1 MKRKQSMRNQKNG
14 LFMVM
19 SFVLVLITTA
29 CITLTVKGSEKQ
41 SAGGYDEDYYDS
53 IEKEYQEEVAKVLA
67 QYGVGRSGINLTKIT
82 DENGERSYTLAIYNQ
97 SFSKMNEEKMG
108 SLEQSLNEVAFPEAT
123 CDVVVLLKEA

>member
-19 SFVLVLITTA
+19 SFVLVLIITA

-97 SFSKMNEEKMG
+97 SFSKMNKEKMG

>member
-1 MKRKQSMRNQKNG
+1 MKKQGMRNKKNG

-97 SFSKMNEEKMG
+97 GFSKMNEEKMG
-108 SLEQSLNEVAFPEAT
+108 SLEQSLNAVAFPEAA
-123 CDVVVLLKEA
+123 CEVAVFLRGV